1 MKNIFF
7 EKITANCHKKEQCIK
22 DDLFSYCIKSMIAG
36 SLLTLTTFAGAV
48 AGDNINTL
56 HPSLGKFTFAFLFA
70 FGLVYILYT
79 GVELATSNMMYM
91 SAGYYYKKTT
101 IINVLKVIFL
111 SLFFNLIGALLT
123 GFLVNQTATLHY
135 INESSMLVS
144 IVSGKLS
151 HSSYE
156 IFTGAILANIFV
168 NIAILSYLL
177 IENDMARIVSI
188 LSAIFMFVYLG
199 LDHVV
204 ANFGSFSLMMF
215 NAERALVEGFNVLNV
230 IRQWTFAF
238 LGNLVGGGLFVGI
251 VYAYLN
257 KEK

>member
-1 MKNIFF
+1 MDNIFLS
-7 EKITANCHKKEQCIK
+7 KITANCAKKEKCIK
-22 DDLFSYCIKSMIAG
+22 DDLPSYCLKSMVAG

-56 HPSLGKFTFAFLFA
+56 HPSLGKFVFAFLFA

-91 SAGYYYKKTT
+91 SAGFYYKKVK
-101 IINVLKVIFL
+101 IENVLKVIFL

-123 GFLVNQTATLHY
+123 GLLVNQTATLNY
-135 INESSMLVS
+135 INESSMLVG

-177 IENDMARIVSI
+177 IENDMAKIVSI

-204 ANFGSFSLMMF
+204 ANFGSFSLMLF
-215 NAERALVEGFNVLNV
+215 NAQKHLVEGFTFINVL
-230 IRQWTFAF
+230 RQWTFAF
-238 LGNLVGGGLFVGI
+238 LGNLVGGGIFVGI
-251 VYAYLN
+251 LYAYLN
-257 KEK
+257 KE